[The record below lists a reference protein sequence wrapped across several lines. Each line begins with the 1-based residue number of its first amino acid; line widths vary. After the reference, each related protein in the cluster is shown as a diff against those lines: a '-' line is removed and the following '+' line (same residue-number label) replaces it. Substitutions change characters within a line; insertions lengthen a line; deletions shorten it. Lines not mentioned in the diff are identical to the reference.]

1 MVGGGGRLAQVW
13 AGGISKAPFLS
24 LVVELPSGSFTPP
37 TLPQGTQRIEA
48 VELEEDA
55 KEMPDSCPAP
65 GHPRGQACRA
75 PRPRL

>member
-1 MVGGGGRLAQVW
+1 MGGGGRLAQIW

-37 TLPQGTQRIEA
+37 TLPQGTQRIED

-55 KEMPDSCPAP
+55 ERDARQLPRTRPSQRP
-65 GHPRGQACRA
+65 G
-75 PRPRL
+75 L